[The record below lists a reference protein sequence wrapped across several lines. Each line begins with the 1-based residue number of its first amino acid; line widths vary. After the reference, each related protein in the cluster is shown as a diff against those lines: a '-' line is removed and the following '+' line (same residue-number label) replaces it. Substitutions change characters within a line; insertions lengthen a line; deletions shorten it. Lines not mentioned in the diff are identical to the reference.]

1 MKRFEVATRPVR
13 FGASLPCAA
22 LSGAVAILPL
32 ALVGCSSGKAAPAA
46 PPTMVEVANVVQ
58 QDTPIYSEWIAVLDG
73 FVNAQ
78 IQPHVSG
85 YIIRQNYKEGSVVR
99 KGEVLFEIDPRPF
112 QAALDQAKAQLA
124 QSEAQLGKAAL
135 DVERDTPLAKERAI
149 AQSQLDTEIQAKLA
163 AQAVVQAARAN
174 IDQAQLNLEWT
185 RVTSLVGGI
194 AGIAQVQIGNL
205 VGPNSVLTSVSQAD
219 PIKAYFTVSE
229 QQFTDFHRRFPT
241 EVSVEE
247 QRKRIPLQLILSDGS
262 VYERTG
268 SIYFAD
274 REVNPATGAI
284 RIAGVFANPGNL
296 LRPGGYGRVRA
307 SVNTQNG
314 ALLVPQRAVIELQG
328 SQQVVVVTPDDK
340 ASIRPVTVGDKV
352 GSLWIVT
359 EGLKP
364 GERVVVD
371 GLQKVR
377 DGAIVKVVPASTKE
391 GG

>member
-1 MKRFEVATRPVR
+1 
-13 FGASLPCAA
+13 
-22 LSGAVAILPL
+22 
-32 ALVGCSSGKAAPAA
+32 
-46 PPTMVEVANVVQ
+46 
-58 QDTPIYSEWIAVLDG
+58 
-73 FVNAQ
+73 
-78 IQPHVSG
+78 
-85 YIIRQNYKEGSVVR
+85 
-99 KGEVLFEIDPRPF
+99 
-112 QAALDQAKAQLA
+112 
-124 QSEAQLGKAAL
+124 
-135 DVERDTPLAKERAI
+135 
-149 AQSQLDTEIQAKLA
+149 
-163 AQAVVQAARAN
+163 
-174 IDQAQLNLEWT
+174 
-185 RVTSLVGGI
+185 
-194 AGIAQVQIGNL
+194 
-205 VGPNSVLTSVSQAD
+205 
-219 PIKAYFTVSE
+219 
-229 QQFTDFHRRFPT
+229 
-241 EVSVEE
+241 VSVEE

-262 VYERTG
+262 VYERSGT
-268 SIYFAD
+268 IYFAD

-352 GSLWIVT
+352 GNLWIVT